1 MLSFDSCGDR
11 PLVMIVDDDEFML
24 EFISDTLSEE
34 YQVISLDNGLQL
46 LAQAQTHRPQ
56 LILADVQMPDID
68 GYTLCQRI
76 KQDPTL
82 AEIPVLFLS
91 ALDSLEDRLRGFE
104 VGAEDF
110 VNKPI
115 NPKMLLSKVA
125 KVLELAEERQQLKSQ
140 AQWATNTAMLA
151 MTSMSETGML
161 LEILKQLNECT
172 SIQTLAT
179 NTLDSIRLFEL
190 EGVVQLLYGD
200 NQRLTLNHRGPATA
214 LEISVLQHI
223 ISMDRIIQFKNRL
236 SINYPHVQLIVNNLP
251 IEDEERCGRLRDHLA
266 TLVQAVEVRLQALYD
281 QQLAQQRGNLIH
293 QTLGS
298 LGQMLHD
305 IDRQQRDHQVNTM
318 ALLDTLLHRVEGA
331 LVGLQLTERQETA
344 LVNLV
349 RDSFEE
355 LSEAYQANYALQN
368 RLGEV
373 IHQLEMVKSS

>member
-76 KQDPTL
+76 KQDPAL

-151 MTSMSETGML
+151 ITSMSETGML

-236 SINYPHVQLIVNNLP
+236 SINDPHVQLIVNNLP

-266 TLVQAVEVRLQALYD
+266 PLLCQLLV
-281 QQLAQQRGNLIH
+281 I
-293 QTLGS
+293 
-298 LGQMLHD
+298 
-305 IDRQQRDHQVNTM
+305 
-318 ALLDTLLHRVEGA
+318 
-331 LVGLQLTERQETA
+331 
-344 LVNLV
+344 
-349 RDSFEE
+349 
-355 LSEAYQANYALQN
+355 
-368 RLGEV
+368 
-373 IHQLEMVKSS
+373 

>member
-1 MLSFDSCGDR
+1 
-11 PLVMIVDDDEFML
+11 MIVDDDEFML

-76 KQDPTL
+76 KQDPAL

-151 MTSMSETGML
+151 ITSMSETGML
-161 LEILKQLNECT
+161 L
-172 SIQTLAT
+172 
-179 NTLDSIRLFEL
+179 RF
-190 EGVVQLLYGD
+190 
-200 NQRLTLNHRGPATA
+200 
-214 LEISVLQHI
+214 
-223 ISMDRIIQFKNRL
+223 
-236 SINYPHVQLIVNNLP
+236 
-251 IEDEERCGRLRDHLA
+251 
-266 TLVQAVEVRLQALYD
+266 
-281 QQLAQQRGNLIH
+281 
-293 QTLGS
+293 
-298 LGQMLHD
+298 
-305 IDRQQRDHQVNTM
+305 
-318 ALLDTLLHRVEGA
+318 
-331 LVGLQLTERQETA
+331 
-344 LVNLV
+344 
-349 RDSFEE
+349 
-355 LSEAYQANYALQN
+355 
-368 RLGEV
+368 
-373 IHQLEMVKSS
+373 SSS